1 MSQQQFDQF
10 MEEQVA
16 AIESSGLTFE
26 EWIEQRAEAF
36 RAEWENSH
44 VE

>member
-10 MEEQVA
+10 MHDQVA
-16 AIESSGLTFE
+16 AIEASELTAE
-26 EWIEQRAEAF
+26 EWIEQRAESF
-36 RAEWENSH
+36 RIEWELSH